1 MRICVI
7 AAVVALASPP
17 ALASPSC
24 MTQSEARQKFPTQH
38 LWWHGPNRCWD
49 ATPSRTQLSKRIKAR
64 DTREV
69 SREAQADRETAPGR
83 IAQDKTVAAE
93 KSVAQPNTPQNWAH
107 EGRWREAMSRKLP
120 GDEPP
125 LEPQAQVRLDG
136 VRLGSTPDTP
146 RAAPAPQ
153 MNWRDRW
160 IDMPASAKHAAASPA
175 PADLAANAEPIVT
188 PTRVM
193 LALLAVVLT
202 LGFVELVFRKTQPDW
217 RRKGAIPLTPRC
229 ASR

>member
-1 MRICVI
+1 MRVFVI
-7 AAVVALASPP
+7 AAVIAWASAP
-17 ALASPSC
+17 ALASPAC

-49 ATPSRTQLSKRIKAR
+49 ATPSRTQLGKRIN
-64 DTREV
+64 TR
-69 SREAQADRETAPGR
+69 SGAREAQADREAGR
-83 IAQDKTVAAE
+83 DAAQESPREKIVRETTVAPE
-93 KSVAQPNTPQNWAH
+93 KSAVQQKKPQNWAH
-107 EGRWREAMSRKLP
+107 DGRWREAMSRMLP
-120 GDEPP
+120 EDEPP
-125 LEPQAQVRLDG
+125 AEPQAQVRLDN
-136 VRLGSTPDTP
+136 TPDKP

-160 IDMPASAKHAAASPA
+160 IDMPASRRGAAAAA
-175 PADLAANAEPIVT
+175 PAVMAADAEPIVT

-217 RRKGAIPLTPRC
+217 RR
-229 ASR
+229 

>member
-1 MRICVI
+1 MRVFVI
-7 AAVVALASPP
+7 AAVVALASSP

-49 ATPSRTQLSKRIKAR
+49 ATPSRTQLSKRIKASDGR
-64 DTREV
+64 NT
-69 SREAQADRETAPGR
+69 SREAQADRDAPQENVKEKVT
-83 IAQDKTVAAE
+83 QDKKIVPE
-93 KSVAQPNTPQNWAH
+93 KKPQNWAH
-107 EGRWREAMSRKLP
+107 ESRWREAMSRMLP
-120 GDEPP
+120 EDEPP
-125 LEPQAQVRLDG
+125 LEPQAQVRLG
-136 VRLGSTPDTP
+136 NTPDTP

-160 IDMPASAKHAAASPA
+160 IEISASKRTAAAPE
-175 PADLAANAEPIVT
+175 PADIAANAEPIVT

-217 RRKGAIPLTPRC
+217 RR
-229 ASR
+229 

>member
-1 MRICVI
+1 MRVFVI
-7 AAVVALASPP
+7 AAVVALASSP
-17 ALASPSC
+17 AFASPSC

-64 DTREV
+64 GDDRST
-69 SREAQADRETAPGR
+69 SREAQADRDATQETVKETVKEKV
-83 IAQDKTVAAE
+83 AQDRKIVPE
-93 KSVAQPNTPQNWAH
+93 KKPQNWAH
-107 EGRWREAMSRKLP
+107 ESRWREAMSRMLP
-120 GDEPP
+120 EDEPS
-125 LEPQAQVRLDG
+125 LEPQAQVRL
-136 VRLGSTPDTP
+136 SNTPDTP

-153 MNWRDRW
+153 INWRDRW
-160 IDMPASAKHAAASPA
+160 IEMSSSKRVAAAPE
-175 PADLAANAEPIVT
+175 PADIAADAEPIVT

-217 RRKGAIPLTPRC
+217 RR
-229 ASR
+229 

>member
-1 MRICVI
+1 MRAFVI
-7 AAVVALASPP
+7 AAIVALASTP

-24 MTQSEARQKFPTQH
+24 MTQAEARQKFPTQH

-49 ATPSRTQLSKRIKAR
+49 ATPSRTQLAKRIKAR
-64 DTREV
+64 GETRDTPREV
-69 SREAQADRETAPGR
+69 KAGLEADREAAQETAKEK
-83 IAQDKTVAAE
+83 IAPDKPSAPERTVAPQ
-93 KSVAQPNTPQNWAH
+93 KKPQNWAH
-107 EGRWREAMSRKLP
+107 DGRWREAMSRMLP
-120 GDEPP
+120 EDEPP
-125 LEPQAQVRLDG
+125 AEPQAQVRLD
-136 VRLGSTPDTP
+136 STLETP

-153 MNWRDRW
+153 MNWHDRW
-160 IDMPASAKHAAASPA
+160 IDVTASRRAAAAPA

-217 RRKGAIPLTPRC
+217 RR
-229 ASR
+229 

>member
-1 MRICVI
+1 MRVFVI
-7 AAVVALASPP
+7 AAVVALASSP

-64 DTREV
+64 GDDRST
-69 SREAQADRETAPGR
+69 SREAQADRDVVRDAPQENVKEKVP
-83 IAQDKTVAAE
+83 QDKKIVPE
-93 KSVAQPNTPQNWAH
+93 KRPQNWAH
-107 EGRWREAMSRKLP
+107 ESRWREAMSRMLP
-120 GDEPP
+120 EDEPP
-125 LEPQAQVRLDG
+125 LDPQAQVRL
-136 VRLGSTPDTP
+136 SNTPDTP

-153 MNWRDRW
+153 VNWRDRW
-160 IDMPASAKHAAASPA
+160 IEISASKRAAAAPE
-175 PADLAANAEPIVT
+175 PADIAASAEPIVT

-217 RRKGAIPLTPRC
+217 RR
-229 ASR
+229 

>member
-1 MRICVI
+1 MRVFVI
-7 AAVVALASPP
+7 AAIVALASPP

-49 ATPSRTQLSKRIKAR
+49 ATPSRTQLSTRIKAR
-64 DTREV
+64 EARPAE
-69 SREAQADRETAPGR
+69 REAQADQETPAPK
-83 IAQDKTVAAE
+83 IAPEKTVAP
-93 KSVAQPNTPQNWAH
+93 VQPQKPQNWTH
-107 EGRWREAMSRKLP
+107 DGRWREAMSRMLP

-125 LEPQAQVRLDG
+125 LEPQAQVRLD
-136 VRLGSTPDTP
+136 STREPP
-146 RAAPAPQ
+146 PAAPAPQ

-160 IDMPASAKHAAASPA
+160 IEITASGKRGTGTPA

-202 LGFVELVFRKTQPDW
+202 LGFVELVFRKTVPDW
-217 RRKGAIPLTPRC
+217 RR
-229 ASR
+229 

>member
-1 MRICVI
+1 MRVFVI
-7 AAVVALASPP
+7 AAVVALASSP

-49 ATPSRTQLSKRIKAR
+49 ATPSRTQLSKRIKASDGR
-64 DTREV
+64 ST
-69 SREAQADRETAPGR
+69 SREAQADRDAPQENAR
-83 IAQDKTVAAE
+83 EKVAQDKKIVPE
-93 KSVAQPNTPQNWAH
+93 KKPQNWAH
-107 EGRWREAMSRKLP
+107 ESRWREAMSRMLP

-125 LEPQAQVRLDG
+125 LEPQAQVRLG
-136 VRLGSTPDTP
+136 NTPDTP

-160 IDMPASAKHAAASPA
+160 IEISASKRAAAAPE
-175 PADLAANAEPIVT
+175 PADIAANAEPIVT

-202 LGFVELVFRKTQPDW
+202 LGFVELAFRKTQPDW
-217 RRKGAIPLTPRC
+217 RR
-229 ASR
+229 

>member
-1 MRICVI
+1 
-7 AAVVALASPP
+7 
-17 ALASPSC
+17 

-49 ATPSRTQLSKRIKAR
+49 ATPSRTQLSKRIK
-64 DTREV
+64 TRETQPAE
-69 SREAQADRETAPGR
+69 REAQADLETPAAKIAPEK
-83 IAQDKTVAAE
+83 AVAPKTVAP
-93 KSVAQPNTPQNWAH
+93 VQAQKTQNWAH
-107 EGRWREAMSRKLP
+107 DGRWREAMSRMLP

-136 VRLGSTPDTP
+136 VRSDSAPEP
-146 RAAPAPQ
+146 ARAAPVPP

-160 IDMPASAKHAAASPA
+160 IEISASGKRATGAPA

-202 LGFVELVFRKTQPDW
+202 LGFVELVFRKTVPDW
-217 RRKGAIPLTPRC
+217 RR
-229 ASR
+229 